1 MGTGNFKNTPENLKK
16 QFKMLENTQKIF
28 KNDRFTIAFPH
39 EHIFINIHTKKS
51 QKNQK
56 KSQKIRKICEPSHA
70 MSAPLETLFTQF
82 RKAPGS
88 TQLT

>member
-1 MGTGNFKNTPENLKK
+1 
-16 QFKMLENTQKIF
+16 MLQKIF

-39 EHIFINIHTKKS
+39 EHIFKNIRDKKL
-51 QKNQK
+51 QKNQTITKISKNQQQKIK
-56 KSQKIRKICEPSHA
+56 KITIYQIKIRKNEKPSHA
-70 MSAPLETLFTQF
+70 MPAPLETLLTQF